1 MTTACE
7 VAARVVSGFTFDAD
21 VAEDEHP
28 AAAPTMSA
36 VTSAV
41 PIFAVVGLIKQR
53 RKSLTTPAL

>member
-1 MTTACE
+1 
-7 VAARVVSGFTFDAD
+7 VAARAVSGFTFDAD